1 MDSLK
6 NLSFRNKSKQK
17 KKKKE
22 LQGSSSAKI
31 FIQLFIMYPN
41 LFDIWC
47 LMSHFLLD
55 TFNFLIY
62 SPINIL
68 L

>member
-6 NLSFRNKSKQK
+6 NLAFRNKSKQKK

-47 LMSHFLLD
+47 
-55 TFNFLIY
+55 
-62 SPINIL
+62 
-68 L
+68 